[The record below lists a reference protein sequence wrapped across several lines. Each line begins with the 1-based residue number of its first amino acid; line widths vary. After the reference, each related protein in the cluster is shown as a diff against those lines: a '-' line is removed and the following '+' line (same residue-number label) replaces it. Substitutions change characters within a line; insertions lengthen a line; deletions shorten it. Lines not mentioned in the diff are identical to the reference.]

1 MVAGSSALA
10 REVRSSTVASVTPA
24 PPLRRASTAPFS
36 ICQTCA
42 RAGSEWRTVST
53 ASACASLSTITATAP
68 ESPRIHCTCSAELVS
83 YTGTVTAPALQ
94 IAKSSCTHS

>member
-1 MVAGSSALA
+1 MLQGGQPVAYGLDGGG
-10 REVRSSTVASVTPA
+10 TP
-24 PPLRRASTAPFS
+24 P
-36 ICQTCA
+36 
-42 RAGSEWRTVST
+42 
-53 ASACASLSTITATAP
+53 LSTITATAP